1 MHREARMSATEKAEL
16 VERLKSLGR
25 LMTGAHEKASERKMI
40 VWKDDIQAVE
50 AAIKLIENMEHA

>member
-1 MHREARMSATEKAEL
+1 MSAAEKAEL

-25 LMTGAHEKASERKMI
+25 LMTGAHEKVSERKMI